1 MGCGETI
8 VYCCIMGILILGCIA
23 SSAWEFIMLFSNGLQ
38 VVPLLG
44 SLISL
49 IGISVWMT
57 KDKIQKSNFDIYNES
72 FKLILIFGAIQFC
85 FWMNIEFDDSD
96 RIFLIFMASFFG
108 QVAKCCVGNLVS
120 SSFENSR
127 KERLKEYRKRLYDYY
142 HKQADILR
150 EAVRNIDEL
159 KNVSNATE
167 NLIELLLRCGCT
179 VLRTSFQDLDL
190 SRNVAF
196 VNSLKDSFEKE
207 EIDVIRNSMSIA
219 EIQEE
224 AEKQILEKQKKYNYY
239 HTDCYNE
246 ADYKKIKAE
255 YNHVIRKRKLLTRQ
269 AIKLTV
275 KKCLVVIF
283 ALGAAAIVLATVNN
297 MRRKNA
303 IYEEALSYQ
312 KVREYVKANDLFESI
327 RGYKDVNDLIEE
339 QKFEVEHQRIKKA
352 RIGDTITIGAYNNGA
367 LEAPIEWIIL
377 NKKNGKA
384 LLISKNV
391 LTHLPYNKTLKEID
405 WEHSTLRT
413 WLNSTFYMEAF
424 AKEERE
430 WIARTTSENKDNK
443 VYGTFAGSDTE
454 DRIFLLSS
462 YETEELL
469 QSKMSS
475 DWWWLRTPGEQES
488 YAARVS
494 IAGDIQQRGVM
505 VTENGGV
512 RPAMWVS

>member
-1 MGCGETI
+1 MGCGGII
-8 VYCCIMGILILGCIA
+8 VSYCIFGMLILGCILG
-23 SSAWEFIMLFSNGLQ
+23 SIMELVMLFSNGLQ
-38 VVPLLG
+38 MVPLLG

-49 IGISVWMT
+49 VGISAWMT
-57 KDKIQKSNFDIYNES
+57 KDKIQKGNFDIYGES
-72 FKLILIFGAIQFC
+72 VKLILIFGTIQF
-85 FWMNIEFDDSD
+85 FLWTFIDFDGSD
-96 RIFLIFMASFFG
+96 RLSWIFYVVSFG
-108 QVAKCCVGNLVS
+108 QVAKCCIGNFVS

-127 KERLKEYRKRLYDYY
+127 KEHLKEYRQQLYNYY
-142 HKQADILR
+142 HKQADVLR

-207 EIDVIRNSMSIA
+207 EIDVIRDSMSIA
-219 EIQEE
+219 EIREE

-352 RIGDTITIGAYNNGA
+352 RIGDTITIGAYNNGT

-377 NKKNGKA
+377 NNYK
-384 LLISKNV
+384 
-391 LTHLPYNKTLKEID
+391 
-405 WEHSTLRT
+405 
-413 WLNSTFYMEAF
+413 
-424 AKEERE
+424 
-430 WIARTTSENKDNK
+430 
-443 VYGTFAGSDTE
+443 
-454 DRIFLLSS
+454 
-462 YETEELL
+462 
-469 QSKMSS
+469 
-475 DWWWLRTPGEQES
+475 
-488 YAARVS
+488 
-494 IAGDIQQRGVM
+494 
-505 VTENGGV
+505 
-512 RPAMWVS
+512 